1 MGLTQSYDTEEI
13 VNVSELTNADTKC
26 VVKIVN
32 KNKCL
37 SKKAEIITIVIWD
50 CEFIFNIERVS
61 GNYRI
66 AKHISVDVT
75 MADLFMDMRK
85 NYTYEKARKKMVNI
99 LSKILL
105 KLRSIAREAETAGVS
120 SRNIDLISAAGSI
133 LLCEITIHSIDD
145 IVLQTRD
152 EYPKYVD
159 NFNKKLI

>member
-13 VNVSELTNADTKC
+13 INVSELTHADTKC

-75 MADLFMDMRK
+75 MADLFGIYKKDRK
-85 NYTYEKARKKMVNI
+85 NMIDI

-105 KLRSIAREAETAGVS
+105 KLRSIAREAETTGVS
-120 SRNIDLISAAGSI
+120 SRNIDLISAAGSM
-133 LLCEITIHSIDD
+133 
-145 IVLQTRD
+145 
-152 EYPKYVD
+152 
-159 NFNKKLI
+159 LIG

>member
-13 VNVSELTNADTKC
+13 INVSELTHADTKC

-75 MADLFMDMRK
+75 MADLFGIYKKDRK
-85 NYTYEKARKKMVNI
+85 NMIDI

-105 KLRSIAREAETAGVS
+105 KLRSIAREAETTGVS
-120 SRNIDLISAAGSI
+120 SRNIDLISAAGSMLI
-133 LLCEITIHSIDD
+133 GEITIRAIDD
-145 IVLQTRD
+145 MILQTRD
-152 EYPKYVD
+152 
-159 NFNKKLI
+159 NLIA

>member
-13 VNVSELTNADTKC
+13 INVSELTHADTKC

-75 MADLFMDMRK
+75 MADLFGIYKKDRK
-85 NYTYEKARKKMVNI
+85 NMIDI

-105 KLRSIAREAETAGVS
+105 KLRSIAREAETTGVS
-120 SRNIDLISAAGSI
+120 SRNIDLISAAGSMLI
-133 LLCEITIHSIDD
+133 GEITTYVVDD
-145 IVLQTRD
+145 MVLRLHDRLIT
-152 EYPKYVD
+152 
-159 NFNKKLI
+159 KKILTK